1 MLDATE
7 LANVWEACARRKVGH
22 LDSQD
27 VRTIRESAHMYLR
40 VIDINGNGMVD
51 YHEFFVFM
59 LGGMEEKGPLKNM
72 RDKLARNPMKTREI
86 IQRFLKWDQDGDGF
100 VTREELTEHLV
111 EIEQLLG
118 RRRTGLGQ
126 QLVDEMIAFGDVD
139 GDGRFDLWEV
149 AAHALGR
156 RKVPVELLLYDISN
170 GLSSKL
176 SPILLG
182 RHLEAIYHSS
192 VLVYGE
198 EYWFGGK
205 IFKNLPPNRRCFG
218 EPLTESR
225 VPLQASEYFPELRVV
240 RLGHTLATCEEFHRH
255 LNGETS
261 LEFTSES
268 YDVMTHNCNTFSNE
282 AITFLT
288 GHGIPDAVRRLPE
301 LVVNTPT
308 VQLLRPLL
316 NKILG
321 GFRGEADD
329 QGVTDI
335 GENGEAVTV
344 PILDTILGQD
354 VVIPSHI
361 LSEEHSQGA
370 AGVSL
375 IASVTREDSS
385 TVDVK
390 FFDPTSCEFHRQNR
404 VKKSGVMTT
413 DQHREALRSVPL

>member
-1 MLDATE
+1 M
-7 LANVWEACARRKVGH
+7 G
-22 LDSQD
+22 
-27 VRTIRESAHMYLR
+27 
-40 VIDINGNGMVD
+40 
-51 YHEFFVFM
+51 
-59 LGGMEEKGPLKNM
+59 
-72 RDKLARNPMKTREI
+72 
-86 IQRFLKWDQDGDGF
+86 
-100 VTREELTEHLV
+100 
-111 EIEQLLG
+111 
-118 RRRTGLGQ
+118 
-126 QLVDEMIAFGDVD
+126 
-139 GDGRFDLWEV
+139 EV

-282 AITFLT
+282 AITLLT

-321 GFRGEADD
+321 GFRGEAIFWLDD
-329 QGVTDI
+329 
-335 GENGEAVTV
+335 GELCIEGTQCKSSCCQKEDWIELARCAPKSFEGE
-344 PILDTILGQD
+344 LCDGDDLWD
-354 VVIPSHI
+354 VYEFCPCETG
-361 LSEEHSQGA
+361 LKC
-370 AGVSL
+370 
-375 IASVTREDSS
+375 TRDGSS
-385 TVDVK
+385 DGNRRCA
-390 FFDPTSCEFHRQNR
+390 DPN
-404 VKKSGVMTT
+404 
-413 DQHREALRSVPL
+413 DQ

>member
-1 MLDATE
+1 MFLSSSLTCAGSC
-7 LANVWEACARRKVGH
+7 LA
-22 LDSQD
+22 S
-27 VRTIRESAHMYLR
+27 R
-40 VIDINGNGMVD
+40 VD
-51 YHEFFVFM
+51 
-59 LGGMEEKGPLKNM
+59 
-72 RDKLARNPMKTREI
+72 
-86 IQRFLKWDQDGDGF
+86 
-100 VTREELTEHLV
+100 
-111 EIEQLLG
+111 
-118 RRRTGLGQ
+118 
-126 QLVDEMIAFGDVD
+126 
-139 GDGRFDLWEV
+139 
-149 AAHALGR
+149 
-156 RKVPVELLLYDISN
+156 VPVSR
-170 GLSSKL
+170 SSL
-176 SPILLG
+176 PGVLM
-182 RHLEAIYHSS
+182 SS
-192 VLVYGE
+192 
-198 EYWFGGK
+198 
-205 IFKNLPPNRRCFG
+205 
-218 EPLTESR
+218 LTK
-225 VPLQASEYFPELRVV
+225 
-240 RLGHTLATCEEFHRH
+240 
-255 LNGETS
+255 
-261 LEFTSES
+261 
-268 YDVMTHNCNTFSNE
+268 
-282 AITFLT
+282 
-288 GHGIPDAVRRLPE
+288 AVRRLPE